1 MTEISNNSELWYTSS
16 VLREFTPIISNIIGY
31 LVGIASVPIKYMDN
45 VELETEYINDN
56 LTVKK
61 VYYWIYEN
69 PESGFVTRSDS
80 DKIILFDSDNSN
92 NFVPSHYLTILN
104 FMLSLLSPELGSR
117 EGEAI
122 YRKYLIGR
130 RLFAYSNTDTTRHYY
145 WYGDSNTILES
156 NDSNELNEYLSDSSY
171 YSD

>member
-56 LTVKK
+56 LIVKK
-61 VYYWIYEN
+61 VYYWIDEN
-69 PESGFVTRSDS
+69 PVSGFVTRTDS

-145 WYGDSNTILES
+145 WYGYSSLIE
-156 NDSNELNEYLSDSSY
+156 SNELDEYLSDS